1 MSSSFV
7 SLYPTELEPSNTDD
21 GPFATL
27 LNRDAI
33 FKKLGARTSLD
44 VLVIGGGGVGAL
56 VARDAALRGLRVLVV
71 ERGFF
76 GDRAERWRGRFS
88 LAVRSEVARMLGSAL
103 RIRSLSRRILG
114 DLTEITPT
122 DPGLKLGR
130 YSSMA
135 VGIVRSLW
143 RSSPPGRGALG
154 VPDLDERILTRELI
168 LAARQEG
175 AFVLSNAEAAFVERV
190 ADIGSFRIGVR
201 DLLSDEL
208 QEVTVKAV
216 VVTPAQGSPVVTRL
230 GTPLLPNQNQETPV
244 VISVCAVNPRN
255 IRSGEPLLSLELS
268 DGSLAVIEKIA
279 EGLVEV
285 SLHFAG
291 VVPEEGD
298 LSVLIEEAC
307 REAGW
312 NVQQEVS
319 RTKTGRR
326 RASRTSVTEKKGLVI
341 IQEKYPWDMES
352 ISLAAQKHITTHLGE
367 ASAGTSARVS
377 RDLPGSERACE
388 ISAFRALARTNGVR
402 EGTIE
407 LVVKRW
413 RGRVRYL
420 DSFEDGFKEV
430 CPGVLKGEIAL
441 ALASDQVASLED
453 LLFGSLQLHYLP
465 NWRGSI
471 PAIVQA
477 ASVVRSIPASTE
489 DVKRAIS
496 RVAPPT
502 A

>member
-7 SLYPTELEPSNTDD
+7 SLYATELEPSNTDD
-21 GPFATL
+21 RPFATL

-130 YSSMA
+130 CRSMA
-135 VGIVRSLW
+135 VGILGRFW
-143 RSSPPGRGALG
+143 GASSPARGALG

-190 ADIGSFRIGVR
+190 ADNGSFRIGVR
-201 DLLSDEL
+201 DLLTDEL

-244 VISVCAVNPRN
+244 VISVCAVNPRS

-298 LSVLIEEAC
+298 LSERRAAV
-307 REAGW
+307 
-312 NVQQEVS
+312 VS
-319 RTKTGRR
+319 RT
-326 RASRTSVTEKKGLVI
+326 A
-341 IQEKYPWDMES
+341 
-352 ISLAAQKHITTHLGE
+352 LAEVALRIGIDEVLMLGEGE
-367 ASAGTSARVS
+367 ASRGGARRPAALAAAFEALIGAIYLSHGFAAAATFIEGHMSAELAAPRAALGKGIKTLLQEWTQARNGS
-377 RDLPGSERACE
+377 LPRYDVVATTGPEHDRTYECVVRIDGSEVARGSGPSRRAAE
-388 ISAFRALARTNGVR
+388 AAAAEAAI
-402 EGTIE
+402 
-407 LVVKRW
+407 
-413 RGRVRYL
+413 
-420 DSFEDGFKEV
+420 
-430 CPGVLKGEIAL
+430 
-441 ALASDQVASLED
+441 D
-453 LLFGSLQLHYLP
+453 LLG
-465 NWRGSI
+465 I
-471 PAIVQA
+471 
-477 ASVVRSIPASTE
+477 
-489 DVKRAIS
+489 
-496 RVAPPT
+496 T
-502 A
+502 AGGAE